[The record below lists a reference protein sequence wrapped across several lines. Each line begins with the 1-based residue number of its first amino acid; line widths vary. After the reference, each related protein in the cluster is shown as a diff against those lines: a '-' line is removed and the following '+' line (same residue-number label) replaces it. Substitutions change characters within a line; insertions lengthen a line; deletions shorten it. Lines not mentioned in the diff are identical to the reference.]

1 MSAPVPRPSGPF
13 VAPGSVRIFDTTL
26 RDGEQAPGAGLTAA
40 EKLEVA
46 RQLARLKVDVIEAGF
61 PAASPGDF
69 EAVRRIA
76 EETPQDIAVAALAR
90 CKDGDPQ
97 RAIEA
102 IKVAHKPHLHV
113 FIATSDIHLKHK
125 LRVDRGTALAEA
137 VRWVRHGREQLGRD
151 AEIEFSAE
159 DASRTDID
167 YLLQVYEAVVEAGA
181 STVNIPDTVGY
192 AIPSE
197 FGALTKRVVDLVGGA
212 ATVSIHCHNDLGL
225 ATANTLA
232 AVQAGARQ
240 VEVTINGLGE
250 RAGNASLEEVVMALR
265 TRPTQFPDL
274 GSGVQTEHITA
285 ASRLVSYLTG
295 FAVQPN
301 KAIVGGNAFAH
312 ESGIHQDGVIKNPLT
327 YEIMTPQSVGLS
339 GSQLTIG
346 KLSGRRGLQGKLR
359 ELGHEL
365 DGDVLDAIYRQAIE
379 LADAKKEVTDAD
391 LLALVEQRASEVEAS
406 VVLVGWNVT
415 SSHGGNAVGT
425 VTLSVNGDG
434 TECRGDRERPGQRAL
449 QGRRR
454 HAPAA
459 PRLAPDADRVRDQG
473 RVGRRGR
480 AGPGTGPLP
489 PLVGRG
495 TRRARR
501 VRPRVIHEHHR
512 GVARRLSRRDQQAP
526 WRRDQRGRRGIREPA
541 GRRGPAM
548 TEADLQTYRIATIP
562 GDGVGPEVVEAAR
575 RVVEAAGGGSDSGRL
590 AGDPRRWHR
599 DRHLRCRDPPRG
611 CRGVR
616 RGGRDPARRRGRA
629 EMVRPR
635 RAFAPSRPCSPCV
648 AASACSRTC
657 ARSRSTRPSWRPP
670 RPRRAARRGRPA
682 HRPRADRRLYFGERE
697 EPRARPANG
706 GARHD
711 AVPEDEISRIVR
723 LAFELARGRRAG

>member
-1 MSAPVPRPSGPF
+1 MTAPAGSPDRPF
-13 VAPGSVRIFDTTL
+13 VPEGSVRIFDTTL

-76 EETPQDIAVAALAR
+76 LETPQDIAVAALAR
-90 CKDGDPQ
+90 CRDGDPQ

-125 LRVDRGTALAEA
+125 LRIDRETALKEA
-137 VRWVRHGREQLGRD
+137 VRWVRHGRQELGRD

-197 FGALTKRVVDLVGGA
+197 FGLLVKRVVDLVGDR
-212 ATVSIHCHNDLGL
+212 ATVSVHCHNDLGL

-265 TRPTQFPDL
+265 TRPGQFTDL
-274 GSGVQTEHITA
+274 SAGVQTEHITA

-301 KAIVGGNAFAH
+301 KAIVGSNAFAH
-312 ESGIHQDGVIKNPLT
+312 ESGIHQDGVIKHPLT
-327 YEIMTPQSVGLS
+327 YEIMTPQSVGLT

-346 KLSGRRGLQGKLR
+346 KLSGRRGLQGKLK
-359 ELGHEL
+359 ELGFEL
-365 DGDVLDAIYRQAIE
+365 EGDALDVIYRQAIE

-391 LLALVEQRASEVEAS
+391 LIALVEQRSAEVPSSIA
-406 VVLVGWNVT
+406 LIGWNVT
-415 SSHGGNAVGT
+415 SSHGGDATGQ
-425 VTLSVNGDG
+425 VTLTIAGEERSTEATGNGPVNALFRAVD
-434 TECRGDRERPGQRAL
+434 EAL
-449 QGRRR
+449 QPALGWHPTLTEYEIKAVSAGEDAQGQVLVRCRRSS
-454 HAPAA
+454 
-459 PRLAPDADRVRDQG
+459 DE
-473 RVGRRGR
+473 
-480 AGPGTGPLP
+480 GPGA
-489 PLVGRG
+489 LVVSGRG
-495 TRRARR
+495 LSTNIIEASLDAYI
-501 VRPRVIHEHHR
+501 VATNKLHGAEINGVSVAFVSPR
-512 GVARRLSRRDQQAP
+512 S
-526 WRRDQRGRRGIREPA
+526 
-541 GRRGPAM
+541 
-548 TEADLQTYRIATIP
+548 
-562 GDGVGPEVVEAAR
+562 
-575 RVVEAAGGGSDSGRL
+575 
-590 AGDPRRWHR
+590 
-599 DRHLRCRDPPRG
+599 
-611 CRGVR
+611 
-616 RGGRDPARRRGRA
+616 
-629 EMVRPR
+629 
-635 RAFAPSRPCSPCV
+635 
-648 AASACSRTC
+648 
-657 ARSRSTRPSWRPP
+657 
-670 RPRRAARRGRPA
+670 
-682 HRPRADRRLYFGERE
+682 E
-697 EPRARPANG
+697 EGLP
-706 GARHD
+706 
-711 AVPEDEISRIVR
+711 
-723 LAFELARGRRAG
+723 